1 MYIVNER
8 RDNVLNQT
16 VIVGRLVR
24 EPELR
29 KTESGKK
36 VTNITV
42 AVPRNYKN
50 ADGEYDA
57 DFIHCTLWEGVAEK
71 TIAYVKKGDLLG
83 VKGHI
88 QSRTIQLDEDYK
100 RNIVEVVAE
109 KVTFLSSRRSSQES
123 EKEES

>member
-1 MYIVNER
+1 MFER
-8 RDNVLNQT
+8 RDDMLNQA

-42 AVPRNYKN
+42 AVPRSYKN
-50 ADGEYDA
+50 SEGEYDT

-71 TIAYVKKGDLLG
+71 TISYVKKGDLLG
-83 VKGHI
+83 VRGRI
-88 QSRTIQLDEDYK
+88 QSRTVQLDEDYK
-100 RNIVEVVAE
+100 RNVVEVIAE
-109 KVTFLSSRRSSQES
+109 KVTFLSSKRDKQES
-123 EKEES
+123 EESE